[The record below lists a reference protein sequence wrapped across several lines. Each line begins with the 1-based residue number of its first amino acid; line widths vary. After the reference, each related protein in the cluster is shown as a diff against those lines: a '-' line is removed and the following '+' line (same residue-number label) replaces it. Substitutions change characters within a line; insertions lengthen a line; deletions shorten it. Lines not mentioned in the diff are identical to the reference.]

1 VIWLAALK
9 VVVNPILTF
18 VLVAYLFAMDP
29 LWSKAAIILSAM
41 PVGANPYV
49 IAQQY
54 DLHVETVS
62 AAIIVSTGISVVTIF
77 FLLIWL

>member
-1 VIWLAALK
+1 M
-9 VVVNPILTF
+9 LTLI
-18 VLVAYLFAMDP
+18 LVAYFFSLEP
-29 LWSKAAIILSAM
+29 LWSKAAVILSAM

-62 AAIIVSTGISVVTIF
+62 SAFIVSTAMSVATIF
-77 FLLIWL
+77 FLLIWLGPN